1 MKKRFLYIA
10 SLLPVLCLLPAC
22 QDDELLKP
30 LHPSDGPEG
39 VSVEVIFDTEEVSDA
54 CDLLSPQG
62 TSRSAASHN
71 DVSFNGTSHN
81 GAIKVELLPTSV
93 SRATD
98 LNTDKPVQLTNVNMV
113 QRKRD
118 GTLVQILSNGTVSLG
133 TKQTLNNLKPD
144 EDSDLFV
151 FARNGTVGND
161 LTTGNLTTCAITST
175 EINKITESTGIA
187 KMPYFL
193 HLEHVKVVQNAVGN
207 YVIQSNEG
215 YDARLRL
222 RRLAARV
229 NVTWNFNVPG
239 YTLQEVTLQDT
250 PLKYLA
256 LPSETE
262 STYPDLMDQ
271 YYTFKLYDAATAGAT
286 NSASCWVARNVR
298 GTASISNETMR
309 DKERAPQGSSYLRFI
324 ATRDG
329 AKDRLIYRIYLGGRS
344 VQDFNVEDNTNYNY
358 NLTFS
363 SPEQIA
369 DDDGRVQLLNGAPA
383 SKGNTTLVPTANC
396 FMVKPGGSF
405 YFDPFL
411 YRRAGRDDENTILE
425 SWAKETA
432 RGGICSVK
440 IIWQTRENGDTGDPV
455 LGMVNSK
462 DDHTNIVELTGMDN
476 ISLTSVSATGF
487 TTKDQCHIHCRVAPN
502 TTGGN
507 GLIAACDKNGEILW
521 SWHLWV
527 TAYNPDSQ
535 GTASVLDDPNKR
547 KQKYD
552 GNGVTDLLPMMD
564 RNLGALAGYVEMPDD
579 DALVRSKAN
588 GTLYQRGRK
597 DPFLASFTTKVI
609 NSIAYPSNSPTPIED
624 LQNMYGPDGYSYIAR
639 LGNSGGTVPYV
650 TAYKNPYSMYSNG
663 SEFEWCRSPNDND
676 WEGVGAAKEKGVHDP
691 SPAGWRIPERKN
703 YVPLFAGDWEDTGKR
718 NTMRTPRNLPGG
730 TNLKEYLAGTKNKGL
745 LLTYDNSGNKT
756 YYWLTGYG
764 PNPGKYVSIGEYGWI
779 MTREKGV
786 AFVFGIDRFNITP
799 TGISTA
805 YSWYHRDAHGIRCIQ
820 EMP

>member
-10 SLLPVLCLLPAC
+10 SLLPVLCLLLAC

-151 FARNGTVGND
+151 FARNGTAGND

-271 YYTFKLYDAATAGAT
+271 YYTFKLYDAATAGVT

-383 SKGNTTLVPTANC
+383 SKGNTTFVPTANC

-405 YFDPFL
+405 HFDPFL
-411 YRRAGRDDENTILE
+411 YRRAGRDDENTILKN
-425 SWAKETA
+425 WASS
-432 RGGICSVK
+432 RGGICGVK
-440 IIWQTRENGDTGDPV
+440 VLWQTRENGDTGDPV

-476 ISLTSVSATGF
+476 ISLTSVSTTGF
-487 TTKDQCHIHCRVAPN
+487 MTKDQCHIHCRVAPN

-507 GLIAACDKNGEILW
+507 GLIAAYDKNGAILW

-527 TAYNPDSQ
+527 TEYNPDPN
-535 GTASVLDDPNKR
+535 GNFSVLDNPNKR
-547 KQKYD
+547 KQKYI
-552 GNGVTDLLPMMD
+552 GNGADDQLPMMD
-564 RNLGALAGYVEMPDD
+564 RNLGALVGYVELPTEAIDM
-579 DALVRSKAN
+579 SKAN
-588 GTLYQRGRK
+588 GLQYQRGRK
-597 DPFLASFTTKVI
+597 DPFLASFTNKTVYTI
-609 NSIAYPSNSPTPIED
+609 TVSSSLPPEG
-624 LQNMYGPDGYSYIAR
+624 LQNMYDANGYTYIAR
-639 LGNSGGTVPYV
+639 ASGGGLSYEN
-650 TAYKNPYSMYSNG
+650 AYKNPYKLSTAT
-663 SEFEWCRSPNDND
+663 FTT
-676 WEGVGAAKEKGVHDP
+676 WESASKDIDDP
-691 SPAGWRIPERKN
+691 SPAGWRIPVKKN
-703 YVPLFAGDWEDTGKR
+703 YRALFNGTWNGKYS
-718 NTMRTPRNLPGG
+718 NLYSPRDISGSSSNANFIDNG
-730 TNLKEYLAGTKNKGL
+730 KGNGYML
-745 LLTYDNSGNKT
+745 VYDDQKHAS
-756 YYWLTGYG
+756 YFRLTGYS
-764 PNPGKYVSIGEYGWI
+764 VSLTEYAGIGYYGRETVCEEGAI
-779 MTREKGV
+779 FGFGYDYDKKTR
-786 AFVFGIDRFNITP
+786 VFNVN
-799 TGISTA
+799 TGGSGDHF
-805 YSWYHRDAHGIRCIQ
+805 SGNDAHSVRCIQ